1 MYCSTCGV
9 AVAQGLSFCKHC
21 GAKLSVE
28 RGDDLVRYTELRAE
42 SFNIAAMVMV
52 FIFGLGAIIVL
63 LAVMKNGLD
72 FEARQIMPFAM
83 LSFAMLFLLEAVLI
97 WRLMRRDRH
106 AAASSAPSPPNEQ
119 TTKELD
125 AARAR
130 ALPEG
135 TQPPSV
141 TEHTT
146 RAFEPIYTERKS
158 G

>member
-28 RGDDLVRYTELRAE
+28 RGDNLVRYSELRAE

-52 FIFGLGAIIVL
+52 FVFGVGVTIMLM
-63 LAVMKNGLD
+63 AVMKNALD
-72 FEARQIMPFAM
+72 FEAPQIIPFAIM
-83 LSFAMLFLLEAVLI
+83 SFVMMFLLEGMLI

-106 AAASSAPSPPNEQ
+106 AKAESAPAPPSEQ

-130 ALPEG
+130 ALSEG
-135 TQPPSV
+135 MMPPSV

-158 G
+158 S

>member
-9 AVAQGLSFCKHC
+9 TVAQGLSFCKHC
-21 GAKLSVE
+21 GAKLSAE
-28 RGDDLVRYTELRAE
+28 NGDGLAGYSELKAE
-42 SFNIAAMVMV
+42 SFLISAMVVV
-52 FIFGLGAIIVL
+52 FILGLGVIMGL
-63 LAVMKNGLD
+63 MAVMKNGIDL
-72 FEARQIMPFAM
+72 EAPQIIPFAI
-83 LSFAMLFLLEAVLI
+83 LSFLMLFIIEGVI
-97 WRLMRRDRH
+97 VWRMMRRDRLAKASV
-106 AAASSAPSPPNEQ
+106 AATAPPSEQ

-130 ALPEG
+130 SLAEG
-135 TQPPSV
+135 MPPSV